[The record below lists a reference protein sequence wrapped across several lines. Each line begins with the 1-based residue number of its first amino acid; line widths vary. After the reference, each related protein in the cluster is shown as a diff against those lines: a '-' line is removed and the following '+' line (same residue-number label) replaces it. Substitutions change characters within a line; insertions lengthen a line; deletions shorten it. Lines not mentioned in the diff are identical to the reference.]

1 MKTSYWYLVSV
12 QSINK
17 FNFYVYEQEP
27 NLNITFIYKSA
38 LSNIYYCVNIARSN
52 PDRIGLF
59 VWKLSPH
66 KIMSPSQIPT
76 LLDCPNPNPNH
87 SHALPR
93 PRSQMHCNLIGLV
106 NWPDSRT
113 IGLSDTRTRIRLMLA
128 FRRADYECLY
138 FYWANM
144 VREYIDSPQF
154 KYMWEWT
161 VWGCGWK
168 GPEGAWGV
176 ILHI

>member
-1 MKTSYWYLVSV
+1 MPEEVVRNTSFSGGIAMKYQFN
-12 QSINK
+12 QSIISIFTSMNRK
-17 FNFYVYEQEP
+17 P
-27 NLNITFIYKSA
+27 ILNITFIYKSA
-38 LSNIYYCVNIARSN
+38 LSNIYYCVNIVARSN

-59 VWKLSPH
+59 VCKLSPH

-113 IGLSDTRTRIRLMLA
+113 LGHSDENSSDVSFSESRL
-128 FRRADYECLY
+128 
-138 FYWANM
+138 
-144 VREYIDSPQF
+144 
-154 KYMWEWT
+154 
-161 VWGCGWK
+161 
-168 GPEGAWGV
+168 
-176 ILHI
+176 